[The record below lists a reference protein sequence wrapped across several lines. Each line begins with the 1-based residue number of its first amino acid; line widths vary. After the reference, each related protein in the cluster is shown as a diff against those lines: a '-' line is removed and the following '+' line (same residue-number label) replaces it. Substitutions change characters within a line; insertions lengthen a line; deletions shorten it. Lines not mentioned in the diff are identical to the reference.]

1 MGGGRDRGSGGMEG
15 RTEREDGAKV
25 GEDHTED
32 KRETE
37 IQRDI
42 HTERD
47 TENTPRDR
55 DSTKHRNRNKDRVM
69 EIERET
75 LKDLPTEMGTR
86 PEHR

>member
-1 MGGGRDRGSGGMEG
+1 MTRPTWLQDPPLQTRVPQRQARGGVGTGQIEGAMGGGRDRGSGGMEG

-42 HTERD
+42 HTE
-47 TENTPRDR
+47 
-55 DSTKHRNRNKDRVM
+55 
-69 EIERET
+69 
-75 LKDLPTEMGTR
+75 
-86 PEHR
+86 